1 MKDNKLMS
9 ICVLTL
15 SVSIVFGSIWIG
27 SAIRNNANNPTKYS
41 YNKALMTEIET
52 AEYLSLSLDKFQRL
66 VSQNDMQ
73 RSQLESYETYSFIHH
88 ITIDG
93 EKYFNKEHI
102 DRWVESSS
110 LNIRKYKT
118 NGE

>member
-1 MKDNKLMS
+1 MS

-15 SVSIVFGSIWIG
+15 SISIVFGGVWIG
-27 SAIRNNANNPTKYS
+27 NAIRNNAINPTKYS
-41 YNKALMTEIET
+41 YSYSKALMTEMET

-73 RSQLESYETYSFIHH
+73 RSQLESYETFTFIHY

-93 EKYFNKEHI
+93 DRYFNKEHI
-102 DRWVESSS
+102 DKWVENSS
-110 LNIRKYKT
+110 LHIQKYKT

>member
-9 ICVLTL
+9 ICILTL
-15 SVSIVFGSIWIG
+15 SISIVFGCVWIG

-41 YNKALMTEIET
+41 YSKALMTETET

-73 RSQLESYETYSFIHH
+73 RSQLESYETFSFIHH

-93 EKYFNKEHI
+93 ERYFSKEHI
-102 DRWVESSS
+102 DKWVENSSI
-110 LNIRKYKT
+110 NIQKYRT
-118 NGE
+118 NGQ